1 MALVALVGISLI
13 GVPLLARSPASPL
26 VTSRLSDLLIAKS
39 DTPDQHESHGPTQQ
53 DATIRNRHYKQ
64 SPGGVHNLL
73 IPLEPARRVELLTC

>member
-13 GVPLLARSPASPL
+13 GVPLLARPSAPPL

-53 DATIRNRHYKQ
+53 DATIRNGYCKQ
-64 SPGGVHNLL
+64 GLG
-73 IPLEPARRVELLTC
+73 